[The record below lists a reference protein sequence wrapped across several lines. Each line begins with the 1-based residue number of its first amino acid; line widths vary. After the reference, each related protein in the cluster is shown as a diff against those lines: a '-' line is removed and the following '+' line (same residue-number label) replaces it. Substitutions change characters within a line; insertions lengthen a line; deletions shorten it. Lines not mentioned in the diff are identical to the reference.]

1 LLLHGGPG
9 GIGGTRAVWA
19 DIMQLPLARKRDV
32 ATFDM
37 RGVGDSEPNRKLCPE
52 LGPKVTPAFNPTKEK
67 WEETYRAAIRE
78 CVASL
83 DAQGFDRSAYGP
95 DVSAADAI
103 DLRHALGYEKWD
115 LYGASYGGIVAQEM
129 MRRDPQATHAVV
141 LLSAYPAGSPDY
153 TAKFVWMFQQNLY
166 HVFAECAAQPH
177 CQRAFPTLR
186 QDFVTLFEELSA
198 KPVQVPIR
206 GSSPPRTVLLNGERL
221 LLEVRREF
229 RNPGS
234 IRRLPL
240 LINEMRRGDRA
251 AAFERLIGDGVIPPG
266 GALGSLVQCNEAGAR
281 YSAALAAMRPKLQ
294 HPFEMIAA
302 DVRDECAIWIAN
314 PAHQIDQTPM
324 ASSIPILVLHG
335 EFDPMDNP
343 TTQLQLKAHSKQA
356 YAYVFPGET
365 HANPAF
371 GCHGSIV
378 QQFLENPTR
387 TPDASCIARM
397 PRILFSTR
405 SFQPSATFVI
415 RDAANTRTPF
425 AGTWEANLNFAPD
438 WTIELLAE
446 GNVVRGTVLE
456 DTLPIRD
463 GSINGQTMSFKVNS
477 ADGARTFTFSATLVG
492 DELRFTR
499 EVTILR
505 TSRASPFGLFG
516 GPALRMFV
524 AKRVR

>member
-1 LLLHGGPG
+1 VRCCAARGGKEAVPVTVLRDCLWGITIAAAVAAHSPALTAQNSAPKFERTACDFPMPPIYPPDFARECGFITVPENRANPGGRSFRLAVVVYRAKEPDGSPPLLLLHGGPG
-9 GIGGTRAVWA
+9 GIGGTRPVWA

-32 ATFDM
+32 VTFDM

-52 LGPKVTPAFNPTKEK
+52 LGPKATPAFNPTKEK

-95 DVSAADAI
+95 DVSAVDAI

-177 CQRAFPTLR
+177 CQRAFPTLQ
-186 QDFVTLFEELSA
+186 QDFLTLFEDLSA

-206 GSSPPRTVLLNGERL
+206 GSSPPRTVLLNGERFL
-221 LLEVRREF
+221 VEVRREF
-229 RNPGS
+229 RTPGS

-281 YSAALAAMRPKLQ
+281 YSAALAAMQPKLQ

-356 YAYVFPGET
+356 MRTYSRAK
-365 HANPAF
+365 
-371 GCHGSIV
+371 
-378 QQFLENPTR
+378 LTR
-387 TPDASCIARM
+387 TPHSAVTD
-397 PRILFSTR
+397 R
-405 SFQPSATFVI
+405 SFGSSWRI
-415 RDAANTRTPF
+415 RHARLMRAVS
-425 AGTWEANLNFAPD
+425 
-438 WTIELLAE
+438 LACRAFCS
-446 GNVVRGTVLE
+446 VRAVSS
-456 DTLPIRD
+456 P
-463 GSINGQTMSFKVNS
+463 
-477 ADGARTFTFSATLVG
+477 ARRS
-492 DELRFTR
+492 
-499 EVTILR
+499 
-505 TSRASPFGLFG
+505 
-516 GPALRMFV
+516 
-524 AKRVR
+524 